1 MRVVQN
7 FNGVAMALSDSWLRG
22 VNGKPYA
29 GPSEVSDGDGL
40 SVRVSPKGVVAF
52 QVRHVVDGKRVRTS
66 LGRYPA
72 LTLREARIKA
82 DELKSGVAPI
92 SASGDEPTPTALFDE
107 WFEKYVMRECREG
120 TQKYYRYTFSSV
132 KNRLPDRPIN
142 QITMDMWLSYFDAI
156 SERAPG
162 VTRAV
167 ITALKACFNWHARR
181 GTIYMPNMMSLRARD
196 VGAPAKTGH
205 RVLTVPEVAKIWR
218 AIEASR
224 AGTGNKVI
232 HLLCL
237 VYGCRLSEAR
247 TLKRQDLDFESMV
260 WTVPAEISKTGRPI
274 RRPITS
280 VGKQLFE
287 RAAMASVDPVYL
299 FPGQGEGNGP
309 LEIHSCNRLVS
320 RLRSSLGIPHW
331 RIHDARRTL
340 STRLSEMGVS
350 PHITEVMLGHTLL
363 GVMAV
368 YNKHDWLEDQAA
380 AYERWWTVIQRE
392 LGVATDTVVAVNPG
406 HDV

>member
-1 MRVVQN
+1 
-7 FNGVAMALSDSWLRG
+7 MAITDSWLRG
-22 VNGKPYA
+22 VNGKPYS
-29 GPSEVSDGDGL
+29 GQSEVTDGDGL
-40 SVRVSPKGVVAF
+40 GIRVSPKGLITF
-52 QVRHVVDGKRVRTS
+52 QVRHMRDGKQVRTTI
-66 LGRYPA
+66 GRYPTV
-72 LTLREARIKA
+72 TLRDARIKA
-82 DELKSGVAPI
+82 AEIKAGPEQIVKTSEEPI
-92 SASGDEPTPTALFDE
+92 PAALFEE

-120 TQKYYRYTFSSV
+120 TQKNYRYTFSSV
-132 KNRLPDRPIN
+132 KNRLPDKPLN
-142 QITMDMWLSYFDAI
+142 QISMDMWLSYFDAI

-162 VTRAV
+162 VTRSV
-167 ITALKACFNWHARR
+167 ITGLKACFNWHIRR
-181 GTIYMPNMMSLRARD
+181 GTINVPNMMSLRARD

-205 RVLTVPEVAKIWR
+205 RVLTVAEVAKIWR

-247 TLKRQDLDFESMV
+247 MLKRQDLDFESMV
-260 WTVPAEISKTGRPI
+260 WTVPAEISKTGKPI

-287 RAAMASVDPVYL
+287 RAGMASVDSVYL
-299 FPGQGEGNGP
+299 FPGQGEGNSP

-320 RLRSSLGIPHW
+320 RLRSNLGIPHW

-340 STRLSEMGVS
+340 STRLSELGVS
-350 PHITEVMLGHTLL
+350 PHVTETMLGHALL
-363 GVMAV
+363 GVMSV
-368 YNKHDWLEDQAA
+368 YNKHDWLEDQRA
-380 AYERWWTVIQRE
+380 AYELWWSVLQRE
-392 LGVATDTVVAVNPG
+392 LGVAVSPVMAINPR

>member
-1 MRVVQN
+1 
-7 FNGVAMALSDSWLRG
+7 MAISDSWLRG
-22 VNGKPYA
+22 INGKPYT
-29 GPSEVSDGDGL
+29 GQSEVTDGDGL
-40 SVRVSPKGVVAF
+40 GVRVSPKGLITF
-52 QVRHVVDGKRVRTS
+52 QVRHMRDRKQVRTTI
-66 LGRYPA
+66 GRYPA
-72 LTLREARIKA
+72 TTLRDARIKA
-82 DELKSGVAPI
+82 AELKAGPKQNVET
-92 SASGDEPTPTALFDE
+92 GEEPTPAALFDE

-120 TQKYYRYTFSSV
+120 TQKNYRYTFSSV
-132 KNRLPDRPIN
+132 KNRLPDRPLN
-142 QITMDMWLSYFDAI
+142 QITMDMWLSYFDTI

-162 VTRAV
+162 VTRVV
-167 ITALKACFNWHARR
+167 ITGLKACFNWHIRR
-181 GTIYMPNMMSLRARD
+181 GTINIPNMMSLRAQD
-196 VGAPAKTGH
+196 VGSPAKTGH
-205 RVLTVPEVAKIWR
+205 RVLTVTEVAKIWR
-218 AIEASR
+218 ALEASR

-247 TLKRQDLDFESMV
+247 TLKRQDLDYESMV
-260 WTVPAEISKTGRPI
+260 WTVPAEISKTGKPI

-299 FPGQGEGNGP
+299 FPGQGEGDDP
-309 LEIHSCNRLVS
+309 LGIHSCNRLVS

-368 YNKHDWLEDQAA
+368 YNKHDWLEDQAV
-380 AYERWWTVIQRE
+380 AYERWWAVIQRE
-392 LGVATDTVVAVNPG
+392 LGVATDPVVAVNPG

>member
-1 MRVVQN
+1 
-7 FNGVAMALSDSWLRG
+7 MAITDSWLRG
-22 VNGKPYA
+22 VNGKPYS
-29 GPSEVSDGDGL
+29 GQSEVTDGDGL
-40 SVRVSPKGVVAF
+40 GIRVSPKGLITF
-52 QVRHVVDGKRVRTS
+52 QVRHMRDGKQVRTTI
-66 LGRYPA
+66 GRYPTV
-72 LTLREARIKA
+72 TLRDARIKA
-82 DELKSGVAPI
+82 AEIKAGPEQIVKTSEEPI
-92 SASGDEPTPTALFDE
+92 PAALFEE

-120 TQKYYRYTFSSV
+120 TQKNYRYTFSSV
-132 KNRLPDRPIN
+132 KNRLPDKPLN
-142 QITMDMWLSYFDAI
+142 QVSMDMWLSYFDAI

-162 VTRAV
+162 VTRSV
-167 ITALKACFNWHARR
+167 ITGLKACFNWHIRR
-181 GTIYMPNMMSLRARD
+181 GTINVPNMMSLRARD

-205 RVLTVPEVAKIWR
+205 RVLTVAEVAKIWR

-247 TLKRQDLDFESMV
+247 MLKRQDLDFESMV
-260 WTVPAEISKTGRPI
+260 WTVPAEISKTGKPI

-287 RAAMASVDPVYL
+287 RAGMASVDSVYL
-299 FPGQGEGNGP
+299 FPGQGEGNSP

-320 RLRSSLGIPHW
+320 RLRSNLGIPHW

-340 STRLSEMGVS
+340 STRLSELGVS
-350 PHITEVMLGHTLL
+350 PHVTETMLGHALL
-363 GVMAV
+363 GVMSV
-368 YNKHDWLEDQAA
+368 YNKHDWLEDQRA
-380 AYERWWTVIQRE
+380 AYELWWSVLQRE
-392 LGVATDTVVAVNPG
+392 LGVAVSPVMAINPR